1 MRVVIVHHHLN
12 PGGVTRIIESQV
24 SGLKNLPVQLLTG
37 SLPEQLP
44 KALTNTDI
52 ISFPDLNYL
61 PRKRYSKQE
70 IQKLLDRILF
80 FLKEHIREN
89 ALLHVHNLNLGKN
102 PVLTYAVFLL
112 AQKGIPVFNHA
123 HDFAEDRPA
132 NYQFLQ
138 EIIEG
143 NLGQRLTDILYPG
156 LPNLHFG
163 VLNSLDYKRLLNQGV
178 DEDRLIW
185 LPNPVALPSLQN
197 LFSKSR
203 EKEEVCRSLGLAV
216 PEKLVTYPV
225 RVIRRK
231 NIGEFILLSLLFQQE
246 ARFIV
251 TQPPQNPEEQKLY
264 RRWLALCQ
272 NESLNVIFEAGE
284 KVDFHQLLF
293 ASDFCI
299 TTSYREGFGMVF
311 LEPWLAN
318 TPVTGRN
325 IEYITSDFRNDGL
338 EFPRLYNQILIP
350 GYSGDFKDLNMED
363 QMHIIRD
370 IKNRKLNKEAILQKN
385 PDVKTMF
392 REVPASVMEKNK
404 AIITNKYALEKY
416 GTKLQNRYQK
426 MVE

>member
-44 KALTNTDI
+44 KPLAYKDI

-61 PRKRYSKQE
+61 PQKRYSRQE
-70 IQKLLDRILF
+70 IQKILNRILH
-80 FLKEHIREN
+80 FLEKN
-89 ALLHVHNLNLGKN
+89 TGKNTLLHVHNLNLGKN

-143 NLGQRLTDILYPG
+143 NLGQKLTDILYPG

-185 LPNPVALPSLQN
+185 LPNPVTFPSLQH

-203 EKEEVCRSLGLAV
+203 EKEEICRLLGIAV

-246 ARFIV
+246 TRFVV
-251 TQPPQNPEEQKLY
+251 TQPPQNPVEQKLY
-264 RRWLALCQ
+264 RQWLAFCQ

-284 KVDFHQLLF
+284 KVDFHQLLS

-338 EFPRLYNQILIP
+338 EFPRLYNQIIIP
-350 GYSGDFKDLNMED
+350 GYSRDFKDLSMKD
-363 QMHIIRD
+363 QMEIIRN
-370 IKNRKLNKEAILQKN
+370 IRTGTLKKEAILQKN

-392 REVPASVMEKNK
+392 REVPVPVMESNRT
-404 AIITNKYALEKY
+404 IIKNKYALEKY